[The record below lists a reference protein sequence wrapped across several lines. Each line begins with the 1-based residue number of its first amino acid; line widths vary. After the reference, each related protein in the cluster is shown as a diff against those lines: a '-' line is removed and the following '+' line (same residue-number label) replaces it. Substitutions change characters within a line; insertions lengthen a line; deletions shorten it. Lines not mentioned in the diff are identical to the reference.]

1 LEVPAKFAT
10 ILSMDPILR
19 VDNLTVKFGDDRIID
34 NLSFELEK
42 GESLAIIGPN
52 GSGKTVLLR
61 ALLGIIPHEGEIS
74 WSEDAKTA
82 YVPQKIDMDRKIPLN
97 VMNLLQSKAQILK
110 IEKREI
116 SSLIHRLNIPDRLLL
131 TPVGHL
137 SSGQMQRALIA
148 FALLGGPNVILF
160 DEPTASMDTARE
172 EQTYELIH
180 RLQDE
185 FNVTPI
191 VVSHDL
197 NFVSKYSTRVL
208 CLNHKGLCF
217 GEPHEVMTKEMIEKL
232 YHSPQRLYH
241 HIHDHK

>member
-1 LEVPAKFAT
+1 METILEVKD
-10 ILSMDPILR
+10 LN
-19 VDNLTVKFGDDRIID
+19 VDFGDDRIISD
-34 NLSFELEK
+34 LSFSLDK

-61 ALLGIIPHEGEIS
+61 ALLGIIPYTGEIT
-74 WSEDAKTA
+74 WGKDAKTA

-110 IEKREI
+110 INKKEI
-116 SSLIHRLNIPDRLLL
+116 NSLIHRLNIPERLL
-131 TPVGHL
+131 TTSVGHL

-148 FALLGGPNVILF
+148 FALLGKPNVILF

-172 EQTYELIH
+172 EQTYDLIH

-185 FNVTPI
+185 FDVTPI

-197 NFVSKYSTRVL
+197 NFVSRYSTKVL

-232 YHSPQRLYH
+232 YHSPQRFYH
-241 HIHDHK
+241 HIHDHEHQH

>member
-1 LEVPAKFAT
+1 MAT
-10 ILSMDPILR
+10 ILE
-19 VDNLTVKFGDDRIID
+19 VKNLNVNFGEDRIISD
-34 NLSFELEK
+34 ISFTLKK

-61 ALLGIIPHEGEIS
+61 ALLGIIPYDGEII
-74 WSEDAKTA
+74 WSKEAKTA

-97 VMNLLQSKAQILK
+97 VMNLLMAKAQILK
-110 IEKREI
+110 IDKEDVD
-116 SSLIHRLNIPDRLLL
+116 SLIDRLHIPERLL
-131 TPVGHL
+131 TTSVGHL

-185 FNVTPI
+185 FDVTPI

-197 NFVSKYSTRVL
+197 SFVSRYSTVVL
-208 CLNHKGLCF
+208 CLNHKEVCY
-217 GEPHEVMTKEMIEKL
+217 GEPHEILTKERLEKL
-232 YHSPQRLYH
+232 YDTEKRFYH
-241 HIHDHK
+241 HIHDHH

>member
-1 LEVPAKFAT
+1 METILEVKNLNVDFGE
-10 ILSMDPILR
+10 DR
-19 VDNLTVKFGDDRIID
+19 VISD
-34 NLSFELEK
+34 LSFTLAK

-61 ALLGIIPHEGEIS
+61 ALLGIIPHKGEII
-74 WSEDAKTA
+74 WSKDAKTA
-82 YVPQKIDMDRKIPLN
+82 YVPQKIDLDRKIPLN
-97 VMNLLQSKAQILK
+97 VMNLLQSKAQILG
-110 IEKREI
+110 IEQKEI
-116 SSLIHRLNIPDRLLL
+116 NSLIHRLKIPENLL
-131 TPVGHL
+131 TTSVGHL

-185 FNVTPI
+185 FDVTPI

-197 NFVSKYSTRVL
+197 SFVSRYSTMVL
-208 CLNHKGLCF
+208 CLNHKEVCY
-217 GEPHEVMTKEMIEKL
+217 GEPSEILTKERLEKL
-232 YHSPQRLYH
+232 YDTEKRFYH
-241 HIHDHK
+241 HIHEKH